1 MAHGV
6 SDFIQ
11 AVHRFK
17 IVEVVAGFAQDF
29 FHEGDTERLLQIRAD
44 DGPMVANKVGAI
56 RGIGSIFVLH
66 GFNFQRHIVE
76 TSHESSIPGGPI
88 ETEGESDRIF
98 LCQPLAE
105 HFRNDSR
112 IGDVDAVG
120 KIRQMIFNAGQ
131 FKEMGN

>member
-1 MAHGV
+1 M
-6 SDFIQ
+6 
-11 AVHRFK
+11 
-17 IVEVVAGFAQDF
+17 
-29 FHEGDTERLLQIRAD
+29 
-44 DGPMVANKVGAI
+44 
-56 RGIGSIFVLH
+56 
-66 GFNFQRHIVE
+66 
-76 TSHESSIPGGPI
+76 PGGPI

-98 LCQPLAE
+98 FCQPLAE